1 MFLFSELSSCIW
13 LTFQRDVNSCLHSHF
28 EGTEGL
34 FSECFQL
41 FVMIFAYR
49 SVMQYAVGQKLKL
62 EYTKFT
68 SVSYSQTL
76 TNMDL
81 LADLKLTS
89 VPTISHK
96 IPETFLCFSIV
107 SVQHKW
113 NWPRFLSPK
122 VECSSCLMICQTT

>member
-1 MFLFSELSSCIW
+1 
-13 LTFQRDVNSCLHSHF
+13 
-28 EGTEGL
+28 
-34 FSECFQL
+34 
-41 FVMIFAYR
+41 
-49 SVMQYAVGQKLKL
+49 MQYAVGQKLKL

-68 SVSYSQTL
+68 SVSYSQAL

-107 SVQHKW
+107 SVQHK
-113 NWPRFLSPK
+113 
-122 VECSSCLMICQTT
+122 

>member
-1 MFLFSELSSCIW
+1 
-13 LTFQRDVNSCLHSHF
+13 
-28 EGTEGL
+28 
-34 FSECFQL
+34 
-41 FVMIFAYR
+41 
-49 SVMQYAVGQKLKL
+49 MQYAVGQKLKL

-96 IPETFLCFSIV
+96 IPENFLCFSIV
-107 SVQHKW
+107 SVQHK
-113 NWPRFLSPK
+113 
-122 VECSSCLMICQTT
+122 